1 MGIPFYFVSLIKAH
15 KTIVSRVRTRLEP
28 NILLLDFNAFI
39 HTYMDDA
46 RPIESILEALTT
58 LLADTCSP
66 RTHLYIAMDGLV
78 PYAKIVQQRYRRFRI
93 PEGNNP
99 VFDRNQI
106 SPGTPYMKELDLAV
120 RARFPQAIVS
130 STDLPGEGEHKLF
143 EWLKTLP
150 STERTN
156 TVIYGLDA
164 DLILLSLAQEQLCSL
179 SLLREN
185 PSFQSKTE
193 GYSTL
198 NISDLARKLPMN
210 PQQYVALCV
219 LCFGNDFMPP
229 IGMFSLR
236 EGGHDRAIEC
246 YRQAG
251 EPDLFT
257 AGGRQLFLQTART
270 QEMKVYT
277 DRMKGRDNPGEKAV
291 FSVDG
296 QHFEVRYNLH
306 ILDGTTNISQV
317 VQSFWKTFHWTLH
330 YFCKNECLDW
340 NWVYPYPEAPLV
352 SQIVR
357 YEEIPIQWSSPPPQF
372 TVTKQLQFILPHD
385 SLRRAKKRV
394 MFPDELYDEAKDTR
408 IPWMRRYAW
417 ECEPRISL
425 PIATEEL
432 TSVQSFQY
440 SPA

>member
-28 NILLLDFNAFI
+28 DVLAIDFNCLI

-46 RPIESILEALTT
+46 RPIESILEALDT
-58 LLADTCSP
+58 LLTDTCSP

-130 STDLPGEGEHKLF
+130 STDVPGEGEHKLF
-143 EWLKTLP
+143 AWLKTLP
-150 STERTN
+150 PAERTN

-164 DLILLSLAQEQLCSL
+164 DLILLSLAQEQMCSL

-185 PSFQSKTE
+185 QNFQSKAE

-219 LCFGNDFMPP
+219 LCFGNDFMSP

-236 EGGHDRAIEC
+236 EGGHDRAMEC

-251 EPDLFT
+251 EPDLLT
-257 AGGRQLFLQTART
+257 ARGRQMFIQTART

-277 DRMKGRDNPGEKAV
+277 DRMKGRDNPGEKAI
-291 FSVDG
+291 FSADG
-296 QHFEVRYNLH
+296 QHFEARYNLH
-306 ILDGTTNISQV
+306 ILDGTTNIAQV
-317 VQSFWKTFHWTLH
+317 VQSFWKTFDWTLH
-330 YFCKNECLDW
+330 YFCENECLDW

-352 SQIVR
+352 QQLVR
-357 YEEIPIQWSSPPPQF
+357 YEEIPVQWTSAAPNF
-372 TVTKQLQFILPHD
+372 TVTKHLQFILPHD

-394 MFPDELYDEAKDTR
+394 MFPDEMYNEETDTR

-425 PIATEEL
+425 PTAIEEM
-432 TSVQSFQY
+432 TAVQSFQC

>member
-28 NILLLDFNAFI
+28 NILAIDFNCLI

-46 RPIESILEALTT
+46 RPIESILEALAT

-120 RARFPQAIVS
+120 RARFSQAIVS

-150 STERTN
+150 PTERTN

-185 PSFQSKTE
+185 QNFQSKAE

-210 PQQYVALCV
+210 PHQYVALCV

-251 EPDLFT
+251 EPDLLT
-257 AGGRQLFLQTART
+257 ARGRQVFLQTART

-277 DRMKGRDNPGEKAV
+277 DRMKGRDNPAEKAI
-291 FSVDG
+291 FSPDG
-296 QHFEVRYNLH
+296 QHFEARYNLH
-306 ILDGTTNISQV
+306 ILDGTTNIGQV
-317 VQSFWKTFHWTLH
+317 VQSFWKTFDWTLH
-330 YFCKNECLDW
+330 YFCENECLDW

-352 SQIVR
+352 SQLVR
-357 YEEIPIQWSSPPPQF
+357 YEEIPIQWSSAPPQF

-394 MFPDELYDEAKDTR
+394 MFPDEMYDEEKDTR

-425 PIATEEL
+425 PIAIEEM
-432 TSVQSFQY
+432 TAVQSFQY
-440 SPA
+440 SST

>member
-1 MGIPFYFVSLIKAH
+1 
-15 KTIVSRVRTRLEP
+15 
-28 NILLLDFNAFI
+28 
-39 HTYMDDA
+39 
-46 RPIESILEALTT
+46 
-58 LLADTCSP
+58 
-66 RTHLYIAMDGLV
+66 MDGLV

-143 EWLKTLP
+143 AWLKTLP
-150 STERTN
+150 PAERAN

-185 PSFQSKTE
+185 QNFQSKAE

-210 PQQYVALCV
+210 PHQYVALCV

-236 EGGHDRAIEC
+236 EGGHDRALEC

-251 EPDLFT
+251 EPDLLT
-257 AGGRQLFLQTART
+257 ARGRQIFMQTGRT

-277 DRMKGRDNPGEKAV
+277 DRMKGRDNPGEKAI
-291 FSVDG
+291 FSADG
-296 QHFEVRYNLH
+296 QHFEARYNLH
-306 ILDGTTNISQV
+306 ILDGTTNIAQV
-317 VQSFWKTFHWTLH
+317 VQSFWKTFNWTLH
-330 YFCKNECLDW
+330 YFFENECLDW

-352 SQIVR
+352 QQLVR
-357 YEEIPIQWSSPPPQF
+357 YEEIPIQWSASPPNF

-394 MFPDELYDEAKDTR
+394 MFPDEMYNEQMDTR

-425 PIATEEL
+425 PIAIEEM
-432 TSVQSFQY
+432 TTVQSFQHF
-440 SPA
+440 PT

>member
-15 KTIVSRVRTRLEP
+15 KTIVTRVRTRLEP
-28 NILLLDFNAFI
+28 NVLAIDFNCLI

-46 RPIESILEALTT
+46 RPIESILEALAT

-93 PEGNNP
+93 SEGNP

-106 SPGTPYMKELDLAV
+106 SPGTPYMKELDVAV

-143 EWLKTLP
+143 EWLKGIP
-150 STERTN
+150 PVERTN

-185 PSFQSKTE
+185 QSFQSKIE

-198 NISDLARKLPMN
+198 NISDLARKLPIN
-210 PQQYVALCV
+210 PHQYVALCV
-219 LCFGNDFMPP
+219 LCFGNDFMPSL
-229 IGMFSLR
+229 GMFSLR
-236 EGGHDRAIEC
+236 EGGHDRALEC

-251 EPDLFT
+251 EPDLLT
-257 AGGRQLFLQTART
+257 ARGRQLFLQTART

-277 DRMKGRDNPGEKAV
+277 DRMKGRDNPGEKAI
-291 FSVDG
+291 FSADG
-296 QHFEVRYNLH
+296 QHFEARYNLH
-306 ILDGTTNISQV
+306 ILDGTTNIAQV
-317 VQSFWKTFHWTLH
+317 VHSFWKTFEWTLH
-330 YFCKNECLDW
+330 YFCENECLDW

-352 SQIVR
+352 QQLVR
-357 YEEIPIQWSSPPPQF
+357 YEEIPIQWTPKSPNF

-394 MFPDELYDEAKDTR
+394 MFPDEMYSEETDTR

-425 PIATEEL
+425 PTSDL
-432 TSVQSFQY
+432 TTVQSFQH
-440 SPA
+440 SPV

>member
-1 MGIPFYFVSLIKAH
+1 
-15 KTIVSRVRTRLEP
+15 
-28 NILLLDFNAFI
+28 
-39 HTYMDDA
+39 
-46 RPIESILEALTT
+46 
-58 LLADTCSP
+58 
-66 RTHLYIAMDGLV
+66 MDGLV

-143 EWLKTLP
+143 AWLKTLP
-150 STERTN
+150 PTERTN

-185 PSFQSKTE
+185 QNFQSKVE

-198 NISDLARKLPMN
+198 NVSDLARKLPMN

-236 EGGHDRAIEC
+236 EGGHDRALEC
-246 YRQAG
+246 YHQAG
-251 EPDLFT
+251 EPDLLT
-257 AGGRQLFLQTART
+257 ARGRQMFIQTART

-277 DRMKGRDNPGEKAV
+277 DRMKGRDNPGEKAI
-291 FSVDG
+291 FSADG
-296 QHFEVRYNLH
+296 QHFEARYNLH
-306 ILDGTTNISQV
+306 ILDGTTNIAQV
-317 VQSFWKTFHWTLH
+317 VQSFWKTFDWTLH
-330 YFCKNECLDW
+330 YFCENECLDW
-340 NWVYPYPEAPLV
+340 NWVYPYPESPLV
-352 SQIVR
+352 QQLVR
-357 YEEIPIQWSSPPPQF
+357 YEEIPIQWSASPPNF

-394 MFPDELYDEAKDTR
+394 MFPDEMYNEETDTR

-425 PIATEEL
+425 PIAIEEM
-432 TSVQSFQY
+432 TAVQSFQL

>member
-28 NILLLDFNAFI
+28 NILAIDFNCLI

-46 RPIESILEALTT
+46 RPIESILEALAT
-58 LLADTCSP
+58 LLADTCTP
-66 RTHLYIAMDGLV
+66 RNHLYIAMDGLV

-93 PEGNNP
+93 AEGNP

-106 SPGTPYMKELDLAV
+106 SPGTPYMKELDVAV
-120 RARFPQAIVS
+120 RARFPQVIMS

-150 STERTN
+150 ATERSN

-164 DLILLSLAQEQLCSL
+164 DLILLSLAQERLCSL

-185 PSFQSKTE
+185 QNFQSKAE

-229 IGMFSLR
+229 VGMFSLR
-236 EGGHDRAIEC
+236 ENGHDRAIEC

-251 EPDLFT
+251 EPDLLT
-257 AGGRQLFLQTART
+257 AGGRQLFLQTAQT
-270 QEMKVYT
+270 QEMKFYT
-277 DRMKGRDNPGEKAV
+277 ERVRARDKPAEKAI
-291 FSVDG
+291 FSADG
-296 QHFEVRYNLH
+296 RHFETRYNLH
-306 ILDGTTNISQV
+306 ILDGTTNIAQV
-317 VQSFWKTFHWTLH
+317 VGAFWKTFHWTLH
-330 YFCKNECLDW
+330 YFCENECLDW
-340 NWVYPYPEAPLV
+340 NWVYPYPESPLV
-352 SQIVR
+352 QQLVR
-357 YEEIPIQWSSPPPQF
+357 YEEISVQWSAEEPKF

-394 MFPDELYDEAKDTR
+394 AFPDETYNEETDTR

-425 PIATEEL
+425 PLSTEEM

-440 SPA
+440 SPV

>member
-1 MGIPFYFVSLIKAH
+1 
-15 KTIVSRVRTRLEP
+15 
-28 NILLLDFNAFI
+28 
-39 HTYMDDA
+39 MDDA
-46 RPIESILEALTT
+46 RPIESILEALDT
-58 LLADTCSP
+58 LLTDTCSP

-93 PEGNNP
+93 PEATNP

-120 RARFPQAIVS
+120 HARFPQAIIS

-143 EWLKTLP
+143 AWLKTLP
-150 STERTN
+150 PAERAN

-185 PSFQSKTE
+185 PSFQSKVE

-236 EGGHDRAIEC
+236 EGGHDRAMEC

-251 EPDLFT
+251 EPDLLT
-257 AGGRQLFLQTART
+257 ARGRQMFIQTART

-277 DRMKGRDNPGEKAV
+277 ERMKGRDNPGEKAI
-291 FSVDG
+291 FSADG
-296 QHFEVRYNLH
+296 QHFEARYNLH
-306 ILDGTTNISQV
+306 ILDGTTNIAQV
-317 VQSFWKTFHWTLH
+317 VQSFWKTFDWTLH
-330 YFCKNECLDW
+330 YFFENECLDW

-352 SQIVR
+352 QQLVR
-357 YEEIPIQWSSPPPQF
+357 YEEIPIQWLASPPNF

-394 MFPDELYDEAKDTR
+394 MFPDEMYNEETDTR

-425 PIATEEL
+425 PTAIEEM
-432 TSVQSFQY
+432 TAVQSFQC

>member
-1 MGIPFYFVSLIKAH
+1 
-15 KTIVSRVRTRLEP
+15 
-28 NILLLDFNAFI
+28 
-39 HTYMDDA
+39 
-46 RPIESILEALTT
+46 
-58 LLADTCSP
+58 
-66 RTHLYIAMDGLV
+66 MDGLV
-78 PYAKIVQQRYRRFRI
+78 PYAKISQQRYRRFRI
-93 PEGNNP
+93 SEGNP

-120 RARFPQAIVS
+120 RARFPQAIMS

-150 STERTN
+150 PTERTN

-164 DLILLSLAQEQLCSL
+164 DLILLSLAQETLCSL
-179 SLLREN
+179 FLLREN
-185 PSFQSKTE
+185 QSFQSKVE

-236 EGGHDRAIEC
+236 ESGHERALEC

-251 EPDLFT
+251 EPDLLT
-257 AGGRQLFLQTART
+257 AKGRQLFLQTAHT
-270 QEMKVYT
+270 QEIKFYTEKV
-277 DRMKGRDNPGEKAV
+277 RARDKPTEKAI
-291 FSVDG
+291 FSADG
-296 QHFEVRYNLH
+296 RHFEARYNLH
-306 ILDGTTNISQV
+306 ILDGTTNIAQV
-317 VQSFWKTFHWTLH
+317 VQCFWKTFDWTLH
-330 YFCKNECLDW
+330 YFCENKCLDW
-340 NWVYPYPEAPLV
+340 NWVYSYPEAPLV
-352 SQIVR
+352 SQLVR
-357 YEEIPIQWSSPPPQF
+357 YEEIPIQWTSEPPKF

-394 MFPDELYDEAKDTR
+394 MFPDEMYNEETDTR

-425 PIATEEL
+425 PVSTEEM
-432 TSVQSFQY
+432 TAVQSFQP
-440 SPA
+440 SQA

>member
-28 NILLLDFNAFI
+28 NVLAIDFNCLI

-46 RPIESILEALTT
+46 RPIESILEALAT
-58 LLADTCSP
+58 LLADTCTP
-66 RTHLYIAMDGLV
+66 RNHLYIAMDGLV

-93 PEGNNP
+93 AEGNP

-106 SPGTPYMKELDLAV
+106 SPGTPYMKELDVAV
-120 RARFPQAIVS
+120 RARFPQVIMS

-150 STERTN
+150 ATERSN

-164 DLILLSLAQEQLCSL
+164 DLILLSLAQERLCSL

-185 PSFQSKTE
+185 QNFQSKAE

-229 IGMFSLR
+229 VGMFSLR
-236 EGGHDRAIEC
+236 ENGHDRAIEC

-251 EPDLFT
+251 EPDLLT
-257 AGGRQLFLQTART
+257 AGGRQAFLQTAQT
-270 QEMKVYT
+270 QEMKFYT
-277 DRMKGRDNPGEKAV
+277 ERVRTRDKPAEKAI
-291 FSVDG
+291 FSADG
-296 QHFEVRYNLH
+296 RHFEARYNLH
-306 ILDGTTNISQV
+306 ILDGTTNIAQV
-317 VQSFWKTFHWTLH
+317 VGAFWKTFHWTLH
-330 YFCKNECLDW
+330 YFCENECLDW
-340 NWVYPYPEAPLV
+340 NWVYPYPESPLV
-352 SQIVR
+352 QQLVR
-357 YEEIPIQWSSPPPQF
+357 YEEIPVQWSAEEPKF

-394 MFPDELYDEAKDTR
+394 AFPDEMYNEETDTR
-408 IPWMRRYAW
+408 IAWMRRYAW

-425 PIATEEL
+425 PLSTEEM

-440 SPA
+440 SPV

>member
-1 MGIPFYFVSLIKAH
+1 MGIPFYFVSLIKTH

-28 NILLLDFNAFI
+28 NVLAIDFNCLI

-46 RPIESILEALTT
+46 RPIESILEALDT

-93 PEGNNP
+93 SEGNNP

-120 RARFPQAIVS
+120 RARFPQAIIS

-150 STERTN
+150 PAERTN

-185 PSFQSKTE
+185 QNFQSKAE

-251 EPDLFT
+251 EPDLLT
-257 AGGRQLFLQTART
+257 AGGRQVFLQTART
-270 QEMKVYT
+270 QEMKVYA
-277 DRMKGRDNPGEKAV
+277 DRMKGRDNLAEKAI

-296 QHFEVRYNLH
+296 QHFETRYNLH
-306 ILDGTTNISQV
+306 ILDGTTNVSQV
-317 VQSFWKTFHWTLH
+317 VQSFWKTFDWTLH
-330 YFCKNECLDW
+330 YFCENECLDW

-352 SQIVR
+352 SQLVR
-357 YEEIPIQWSSPPPQF
+357 YEEIPIQWSSAPPQF

-394 MFPDELYDEAKDTR
+394 VFPDEMYDEAKDTR

-425 PIATEEL
+425 PITTEEL

>member
-1 MGIPFYFVSLIKAH
+1 
-15 KTIVSRVRTRLEP
+15 
-28 NILLLDFNAFI
+28 
-39 HTYMDDA
+39 
-46 RPIESILEALTT
+46 
-58 LLADTCSP
+58 
-66 RTHLYIAMDGLV
+66 MDGLV

-93 PEGNNP
+93 SEGNNP

-120 RARFPQAIVS
+120 RARFPQAIIS

-150 STERTN
+150 PAERTN

-185 PSFQSKTE
+185 QNFQSKAE

-251 EPDLFT
+251 EPDLLT
-257 AGGRQLFLQTART
+257 AGGRQVFLQTART
-270 QEMKVYT
+270 QEMKVYA
-277 DRMKGRDNPGEKAV
+277 DRMKGRDNLAEKAI

-296 QHFEVRYNLH
+296 QHFETRYNLH
-306 ILDGTTNISQV
+306 ILDGTTNVSQV
-317 VQSFWKTFHWTLH
+317 VQSFWKTFDWTLH
-330 YFCKNECLDW
+330 YFCENECLDW

-352 SQIVR
+352 SQLVR
-357 YEEIPIQWSSPPPQF
+357 YEEIPIQWSSAPPQF

-394 MFPDELYDEAKDTR
+394 VFPDEMYDEAKDTR

-425 PIATEEL
+425 PITTEEL